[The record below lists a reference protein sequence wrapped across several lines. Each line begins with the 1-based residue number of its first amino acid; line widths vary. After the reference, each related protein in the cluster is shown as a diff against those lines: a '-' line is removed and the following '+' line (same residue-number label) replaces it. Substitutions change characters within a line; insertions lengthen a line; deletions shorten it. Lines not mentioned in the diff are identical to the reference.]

1 MAQVKGSAITSR
13 IRYIREHADE
23 DVYQEIKAEL
33 SRANRAALDEGV
45 LPHAWV
51 PYSLFIEMNIAAD
64 HVLGAG
70 DLALCREMGRYG
82 AKINLPTLYR
92 IFMRL
97 GSVGFIL
104 KKASKLWSVHY
115 DSGAL
120 DVEAIGRNAAR
131 LAIRDFDAPHKAH
144 CLSVHGWAE
153 GAIELTGSRVVR
165 AVEEQC
171 RTQGADVCRF
181 YAEWE

>member
-1 MAQVKGSAITSR
+1 MAQVKGSAVTSR
-13 IRYIREHADE
+13 IRYIRDHADE
-23 DVYQEIKAEL
+23 DVYREVKAEL
-33 SRANRAALDEGV
+33 SPANRAALEKGV
-45 LPHAWV
+45 RPHEWV

-64 HVLGAG
+64 ELLGVG
-70 DLALCREMGRYG
+70 DFALCREMGRYG

-115 DSGAL
+115 DSGTL
-120 DVEAIGRNAAR
+120 EIEEIGKNAAR
-131 LAIRDFDAPHKAH
+131 LTIRDFDAPHKAH
-144 CLSVHGWAE
+144 CLSVLGWAE
-153 GAIELTGSRVVR
+153 GAIELAGSRVVR

-171 RTQGADVCRF
+171 RTEGADACRF